1 VALEQALEP
10 YPQFAGFSHSFE
22 QDGTSFYNGLQV
34 QGEKR
39 FSNGLSYLANF
50 TLARAYS
57 NNFVA
62 STTFSPNSVNSYYPQ
77 QEWAPSVID
86 QLYNI
91 NVVATYQLPFE
102 KYLHSRNRLVSA
114 LVGGWKVS
122 AILTYAGGY
131 PIGVND
137 SQENPLLVNG
147 FNRANIA
154 RGASLKTFD
163 YKRSVDYFTGKT
175 AVQPVQF
182 TTNAFSDAGAWVV
195 GNSLRSYSELRTPS
209 LRIENFAG
217 FKTFAIGERVKAT
230 LRVDYFNAFNRTQLN
245 GPDTEVEDS
254 TFGQIINL
262 GSQISNR
269 QGQASFRIEF

>member
-1 VALEQALEP
+1 MQTAPYIEGWNLRIQRELPWNTFLTVAYVGNRTIHLPTTNENNDQVNPSVLKYGSLLGKNILDPAVVAAGFKPPYPEFVQQFGGSATLEQALQP
-10 YPQFAGFSHSFE
+10 YPQFAGFSPPSNRMGPHSTMGCRCRE
-22 QDGTSFYNGLQV
+22 RSA
-34 QGEKR
+34 
-39 FSNGLSYLANF
+39 FSNGLSYLVNF

-62 STTFSPNSVNSYYPQ
+62 SINFRLTGANSYYPQ

-102 KYLHSRNRLVSA
+102 KYLHSPNRLVSA

-122 AILTYAGGY
+122 AILTYAGGF
-131 PIGVND
+131 PFGVND

-163 YKRSVDYFTGKT
+163 YQRSRDYFTGKT
-175 AVQPVQF
+175 AVQPSRS
-182 TTNAFSDAGAWVV
+182 TTNAFS
-195 GNSLRSYSELRTPS
+195 
-209 LRIENFAG
+209 
-217 FKTFAIGERVKAT
+217 
-230 LRVDYFNAFNRTQLN
+230 
-245 GPDTEVEDS
+245 
-254 TFGQIINL
+254 
-262 GSQISNR
+262 
-269 QGQASFRIEF
+269 